1 MVYPSH
7 TYFIPKYP
15 ERQGKKI
22 VYHIIKKLIF
32 DKKRGIVP
40 QTYLRKD
47 KIMFVSSAL
56 AQVAEGAA
64 SQTSSATGM
73 IFQLVIIVFAF
84 YFLFIR
90 PQQKRIKKHEAELKA
105 IIKGTKII
113 VGGLLGKVVAVQDEE
128 KLLVEFADGV
138 QITVLR
144 AYVSQ
149 VLFETPLNQK

>member
-1 MVYPSH
+1 M
-7 TYFIPKYP
+7 FI
-15 ERQGKKI
+15 
-22 VYHIIKKLIF
+22 
-32 DKKRGIVP
+32 
-40 QTYLRKD
+40 
-47 KIMFVSSAL
+47 SSAW
-56 AQVAEGAA
+56 AQAAETATGAA
-64 SQTSSATGM
+64 QTSSATGM
-73 IFQLVIIVFAF
+73 IYQLVLIAFVF

-105 IIKGTKII
+105 IIKGTKIV

-138 QITVLR
+138 QMTVLR

>member
-1 MVYPSH
+1 M
-7 TYFIPKYP
+7 FI
-15 ERQGKKI
+15 
-22 VYHIIKKLIF
+22 
-32 DKKRGIVP
+32 
-40 QTYLRKD
+40 
-47 KIMFVSSAL
+47 SSAW
-56 AQVAEGAA
+56 AQVAETATGATQA
-64 SQTSSATGM
+64 SSATGM
-73 IFQLVIIVFAF
+73 IFQLVFIAFVF

-90 PQQKRIKKHEAELKA
+90 PQQKRIKKHEMELKA

-138 QITVLR
+138 QMTVLR

>member
-1 MVYPSH
+1 
-7 TYFIPKYP
+7 
-15 ERQGKKI
+15 
-22 VYHIIKKLIF
+22 
-32 DKKRGIVP
+32 
-40 QTYLRKD
+40 
-47 KIMFVSSAL
+47 
-56 AQVAEGAA
+56 
-64 SQTSSATGM
+64 M
-73 IFQLVIIVFAF
+73 IFQLVFIAFVF

-138 QITVLR
+138 QMTVLR

>member
-1 MVYPSH
+1 M
-7 TYFIPKYP
+7 FI
-15 ERQGKKI
+15 
-22 VYHIIKKLIF
+22 
-32 DKKRGIVP
+32 
-40 QTYLRKD
+40 
-47 KIMFVSSAL
+47 SSAW
-56 AQVAEGAA
+56 AQAAETAQSVA
-64 SQTSSATGM
+64 QTSSTTGV
-73 IFQLVIIVFAF
+73 IFQLVFIVIVF

-128 KLLVEFADGV
+128 KLLVEFAEGV
-138 QITVLR
+138 QVIVLR

>member
-1 MVYPSH
+1 
-7 TYFIPKYP
+7 
-15 ERQGKKI
+15 
-22 VYHIIKKLIF
+22 LIF
-32 DKKRGIVP
+32 DKKRGIVAK
-40 QTYLRKD
+40 TYLRKD
-47 KIMFVSSAL
+47 KIMLISSAL
-56 AQVAEGAA
+56 AQATETAA
-64 SQTSSATGM
+64 TTPTSSATGS
-73 IFQLVIIVFAF
+73 ILQLVFIVFVF

-90 PQQKRIKKHEAELKA
+90 PQQKRIKKHETELKA
-105 IIKGTKII
+105 IIKGTKVI

>member
-1 MVYPSH
+1 M
-7 TYFIPKYP
+7 
-15 ERQGKKI
+15 
-22 VYHIIKKLIF
+22 LI
-32 DKKRGIVP
+32 
-40 QTYLRKD
+40 
-47 KIMFVSSAL
+47 SSAW
-56 AQVAEGAA
+56 AQAVEGAA
-64 SQTSSATGM
+64 AQTSATTSM
-73 IFQLVIIVFAF
+73 IFNMVLIALVF

-144 AYVSQ
+144 DYVSQ